1 MPTLCVEGLAKL
13 TGGAGD
19 GNAFSIITCN
29 YYTMWVVCV
38 VVKFNGKI
46 TCSMA
51 PRFTNE
57 MDCGW
62 WIHPPLHLFVDK
74 SAHVETVVMRIIY

>member
-19 GNAFSIITCN
+19 GNAFRIITCN

-57 MDCGW
+57 MDCGVGGGF
-62 WIHPPLHLFVDK
+62 IHLCTCLLTKVP
-74 SAHVETVVMRIIY
+74 MWRQW